1 MQRAHTWMIMHKEPK
16 STASRAGFKEMRM
29 SKKRQQ
35 LEYPE
40 RRKRVLTERTRE
52 FVLSNPV
59 NKQVSIPRHVRY
71 TVRRAPEPQRVYLGG
86 LTLPGSL
93 SFVTTVRVQKDA
105 RQNTQKKSHVYVYK
119 IIWLNAHCCPSTY
132 PHVEG
137 EYEHLAVEISSNSCT
152 ISYVSRGNSLS
163 DELDI

>member
-1 MQRAHTWMIMHKEPK
+1 MTRGIRHAACPYLDDNAQGTQKYGEPCRFQGN
-16 STASRAGFKEMRM
+16 AYEQ
-29 SKKRQQ
+29 KRQQ

-105 RQNTQKKSHVYVYK
+105 RQNTEK
-119 IIWLNAHCCPSTY
+119 IPRVRVQNYMAECP
-132 PHVEG
+132 
-137 EYEHLAVEISSNSCT
+137 L
-152 ISYVSRGNSLS
+152 LS
-163 DELDI
+163 IDLPTR